1 MGSVL
6 MPMLPGVA
14 PPGDIWV
21 PRCYLTKILE
31 GFSGPTDPTT
41 TLKFRDLH
49 GSLQFRSNLCLNP
62 PSKSV
67 NGGPVRCLRYPP
79 ELERKYST
87 YAKLISSGGWYGECE
102 DEWRDSVNV
111 EGLDSSHLLSLR
123 PVL

>member
-41 TLKFRDLH
+41 TLKFRVLH
-49 GSLQFRSNLCLNP
+49 GSLQFRSNPCLNS
-62 PSKSV
+62 PS
-67 NGGPVRCLRYPP
+67 
-79 ELERKYST
+79 
-87 YAKLISSGGWYGECE
+87 
-102 DEWRDSVNV
+102 
-111 EGLDSSHLLSLR
+111 
-123 PVL
+123 